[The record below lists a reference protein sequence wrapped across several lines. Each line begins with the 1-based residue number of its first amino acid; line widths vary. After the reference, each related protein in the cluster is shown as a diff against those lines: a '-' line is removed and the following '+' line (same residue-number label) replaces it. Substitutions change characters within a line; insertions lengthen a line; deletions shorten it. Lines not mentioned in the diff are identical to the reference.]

1 VKEYCPNTCAHTRT
15 KGDCSNGN
23 GVQRQKCL
31 DGEWIDD
38 ICLIVGTP
46 LDDPTNH
53 PTNHPTGASVAE
65 SDEPTYHPTGAPVT
79 SAPITDAPT
88 IKKTDAP
95 VTSAPI
101 TDAPIT
107 DAPTIKKTDQPT
119 NYPTEAAASK
129 KSAIKRTLLDVVSED
144 VLSDPTSSEY
154 NAFTWIADKDELSLS
169 PDDDSLVQRYVLA
182 LIYFGM
188 DGTNWDRN
196 KIGEKYLT
204 GTSECDWYG
213 VFCHDDFDNSIMFL
227 KLDDINLSG
236 TIPNAIG
243 ELNKLK
249 ELQME
254 SNSIFGSIP
263 NSIGDLSLL
272 TKLSLD
278 GNLLTSTLPDGIFNL
293 RNLEWLDVDT
303 NQLTGTISPRI
314 GELSSLTI
322 LSLFECQ
329 FSGTIPLEL
338 GLLSNVT
345 EISLDGNDLDG
356 EVPQE
361 LCDLRDDNLY
371 FLAVDCGV
379 NEDGS
384 PPKVNC
390 EKKSQSKQL
399 ECCVCSV

>member
-1 VKEYCPNTCAHTRT
+1 VKEYCTNTCAHTRT
-15 KGDCSNGN
+15 KGDCSKGN

-38 ICLIVGTP
+38 ICFIVGT
-46 LDDPTNH
+46 LSDDPTNH
-53 PTNHPTGASVAE
+53 PTNHPTGAPVAE
-65 SDEPTYHPTGAPVT
+65 SDEPTNNPTSAPVT
-79 SAPITDAPT
+79 RTDAPSGAPITDVPT
-88 IKKTDAP
+88 IKKT
-95 VTSAPI
+95 
-101 TDAPIT
+101 
-107 DAPTIKKTDQPT
+107 KQPT
-119 NYPTEAAASK
+119 DYPTVSGNVSEEPTASR
-129 KSAIKRTLLDVVSED
+129 KSAIKRTLLEFGIVSED
-144 VLSDPTSSEY
+144 VLSDPTSSEH
-154 NAFTWIADKDELSLS
+154 NAFTWIADKDEFLLS
-169 PDDDSLVQRYVLA
+169 PDNEWFLQRYVLA

-188 DGTNWDRN
+188 NGTEWDQN
-196 KIGEKYLT
+196 KIGGKYLT

-213 VFCHDDFDNSIMFL
+213 VECHDFDNSIMFL

-254 SNSIFGSIP
+254 SNSISGSIP
-263 NSIGDLSLL
+263 NSIGNLSSLK
-272 TKLSLD
+272 KLSLD
-278 GNLLTSTLPDGIFNL
+278 GNMLTSTLPDGIFNL

-303 NQLTGTISPRI
+303 NQLNGTISPRI

-338 GLLSNVT
+338 GLLSSVT
-345 EISLDGNDLDG
+345 EISLDGNDLIG

-399 ECCVCSV
+399 ECCVCSIISDM